1 MKSITLLL
9 LLFVCFSCK
18 NNEEDTSKIKPTI
31 EEQQT
36 LDPNADISMD
46 DIIYAGV
53 WRIDSTTNYADV
65 RLNQSNKD
73 VTGTLEYKVFDA
85 NGELQSSTGILS
97 LIGTVTDGLLKVD
110 IYDPKGT
117 KASTANIN
125 VKGKELHFK
134 LTGAQINYPS
144 SFTAYKL

>member
-1 MKSITLLL
+1 MKTITFIM
-9 LLFVCFSCK
+9 LLFVCLSCK
-18 NNEEDTSKIKPTI
+18 NNEADASKITPTT

-36 LDPNADISMD
+36 FDPNADISMD

-53 WRIDSTTNYADV
+53 WSITSSNVKAQV
-65 RLNQSNKD
+65 QLNQSNND
-73 VTGTLEYKVFDA
+73 VTGTLEYKEFD
-85 NGELQSSTGILS
+85 NTGELQSSTGVLS
-97 LIGTVTDGLLKVD
+97 LIGTVTDGVLKAD

-117 KASTANIN
+117 KASTATIT

>member
-1 MKSITLLL
+1 L

-18 NNEEDTSKIKPTI
+18 NNEEDASKITPTI
-31 EEQQT
+31 EEQQA

-53 WRIDSTTNYADV
+53 WRIDSTTNFADV
-65 RLNQSNKD
+65 QLNQSNND

-85 NGELQSSTGILS
+85 KGELQSSTGILS
-97 LIGTVTDGLLKVD
+97 LIGTVTNGVLKAD
-110 IYDPKGT
+110 IYDPKGV
-117 KASTANIN
+117 KASTATIT

-134 LTGAQINYPS
+134 LTGVQINYPN